1 MFSTNHEYDKEIHKI
16 LKNLLNYPLTQDHLI
31 IYCLLLNFGFMLI
44 LFIVI
49 ISGVSLFLCEFQF
62 LHLKNEDTITGS
74 QGCYKE

>member
-1 MFSTNHEYDKEIHKI
+1 MAKI
-16 LKNLLNYPLTQDHLI
+16 LDIKLDEKIGVHMLMLND
-31 IYCLLLNFGFMLI
+31 G
-44 LFIVI
+44 I